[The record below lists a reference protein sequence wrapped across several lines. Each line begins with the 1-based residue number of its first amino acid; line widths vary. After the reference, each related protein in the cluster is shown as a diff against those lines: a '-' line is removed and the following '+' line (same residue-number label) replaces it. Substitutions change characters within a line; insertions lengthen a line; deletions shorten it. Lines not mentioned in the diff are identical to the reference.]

1 MKYQP
6 GDLVEWI
13 SEYDDYIVK
22 DVGVG
27 VIIGSTTYN
36 YQNNDYTTYDVYRN
50 KHNDKMSFEERNI
63 QRIKGE

>member
-22 DVGVG
+22 DAGLG
-27 VIIGSTTYN
+27 VIINSSTYS
-36 YQNNDYTTYDVYRN
+36 YQNNNYTTYDVYRN

-63 QRIKGE
+63 QKIKGE